1 MVADSFRLRN
11 RQLLIAA
18 KRYRKFKNEKRK
30 IMKKLLLTL
39 TFALIGIIANSQEL
53 PKSLIDRVNSVN
65 YIFEGQVLESTP
77 YYTNS
82 GQYIRTSNLV
92 QITKILKGELE
103 CGTVEIITNGGEIDN
118 KTLEISHGLK
128 LYPNSTGIF
137 LCNLTNRE
145 LSSVDFYSET
155 NLEKLEGSY
164 EYQSFIR
171 YWWDGQNINAADL
184 WQNFDS
190 LNLVYNIT
198 EQISGLNF
206 QDCGTTLT
214 LLDNYEKR
222 KLKEVINVAPK
233 ADSIISFSP
242 QVLAGGIDDTLTI
255 SGNSFGSNKGWV
267 LFPNADDGGTSE
279 IIVDENQISIWNDS
293 IIKFVVPS
301 VANHY
306 VTLPTNKHPAG
317 SGVFKVFSEFG
328 STLLVDTI
336 EVLFSVMNHTT
347 DYRPFV
353 VAPWT
358 AMNQK
363 FTFRCDTAV
372 ANYDGGKMKTTIN
385 KALNDWKCLTGIDWE
400 LGNDINYLDPT
411 ALEDT
416 ICTITFLD
424 FPDTSN
430 ILAWTHT
437 YKGRVNIPD
446 TSYQIYEI
454 DIEINSDHNWFSDTL
469 IANALPAGQQDLYAV
484 ILHELGHAHGL
495 NHVINTSAVMN
506 YAVNPITRIIQLSN
520 DISCDQGGNWMAD
533 FTNDLSNLHSS
544 FFFDRMTFDT
554 INPCSN
560 ILSVIEMITI
570 ENISVQLYPNPCNH
584 FIQINS
590 KDLNYETLHYSIFDI
605 SGKEITAPIQMF
617 EGKIDVSNISNGYYI
632 IRVHDL
638 NKQLIFASKFLKE

>member
-1 MVADSFRLRN
+1 
-11 RQLLIAA
+11 
-18 KRYRKFKNEKRK
+18 
-30 IMKKLLLTL
+30 MKKLLLTL
-39 TFALIGIIANSQEL
+39 AFAVNGIIVNAQEL
-53 PKSLIDRVNSVN
+53 PKSLIDRVNSVD

-92 QITKILKGELE
+92 QITKTLKGELE

-214 LLDNYEKR
+214 LLDKYEKK
-222 KLKEVINVAPK
+222 KLKEVINVSPK
-233 ADSIISFSP
+233 ADSIITFFP

-255 SGNSFGSNKGWV
+255 SGNSFGANKGWI
-267 LFPNADDGGTSE
+267 LFPNADDGGTSQ
-279 IIVDENQISIWNDS
+279 IIVDENQISVWNDS
-293 IIKFVVPS
+293 IIKFVIPS

-306 VTLPTNKHPAG
+306 VTVPENKHPAG
-317 SGVFKVFSEFG
+317 TGQFRVFSEFG
-328 STLLVDTI
+328 STLLADTI
-336 EVLFSVMNHTT
+336 EVIYSVMNHKT
-347 DYRPFV
+347 DFRPFV
-353 VAPWT
+353 VAPWST
-358 AMNQK
+358 MNQK

-372 ANYDGGKMKTTIN
+372 ANYDGGKMKATIN

-400 LGNDINYLDPT
+400 LGADIVFLDST
-411 ALEDT
+411 ALEDNT
-416 ICTITFLD
+416 CTISFLD
-424 FPDTSN
+424 FPDSSN
-430 ILAWTHT
+430 ILAWTPA
-437 YKGRVNIPD
+437 YKYKVTTASD
-446 TSYQIYEI
+446 SSYQIVEV

-506 YAVNPITRIIQLSN
+506 YAVNPLTRIIQLSN
-520 DISCDQGGNWMAD
+520 DISCDQGGNWMANH
-533 FTNDLSNLHSS
+533 TNDLSNLMLYSAC
-544 FFFDRMTFDT
+544 DRMIFDT
-554 INPCSN
+554 ITPCSSILEVNELVNMDGLSFTIFPNPCEQ
-560 ILSVIEMITI
+560 ILSVKIT
-570 ENISVQLYPNPCNH
+570 
-584 FIQINS
+584 
-590 KDLNYETLHYSIFDI
+590 
-605 SGKEITAPIQMF
+605 GEITDDLVLSVYNLSGSIIKQSKS
-617 EGKIDVSNISNGYYI
+617 GTDVDVSNLSEGTYILRLHTKNGAFQGA
-632 IRVHDL
+632 V
-638 NKQLIFASKFLKE
+638 KFVKK